1 MAQSNGKDIASNRT
15 FNCRDLLWEIF
26 ERIAKEDG
34 CTVDELINASM
45 QSYASPRAERTP
57 VPQGVAFKDL
67 PNPIGQR
74 PPYRDPTGRSPSQPS
89 FPAVSMPAAVS
100 PPPLPAD
107 RSPLM
112 SMAPT
117 PVPAAP
123 AVAPPPLRVPAP
135 PAWGTAPVPH
145 ARVEPPPL
153 PVAASPGPAASGY
166 EAPPVPYGYPPGGAA
181 HSDGAPRSAGLPR
194 LFVMVA
200 GERYQVSKERYVIGR
215 GSRSSDLIIRDPNVS
230 RQHAMVELS
239 DGRFYMV
246 DMGSVNGVEHNGNRI
261 ARKAIENG
269 DRFDICG
276 HEIVFS
282 WS

>member
-1 MAQSNGKDIASNRT
+1 MAESNGKEVASSRT

-89 FPAVSMPAAVS
+89 FSAVSMPAAVS

-107 RSPLM
+107 RSPMM
-112 SMAPT
+112 SIAPT

-123 AVAPPPLRVPAP
+123 ARIPPAVAVPGPPAWGAPPEPPARVAPPPLP
-135 PAWGTAPVPH
+135 TA
-145 ARVEPPPL
+145 AI
-153 PVAASPGPAASGY
+153 PAAPRGGY
-166 EAPPVPYGYPPGGAA
+166 EAPPAPHGYPPPEPP
-181 HSDGAPRSAGLPR
+181 PRSGDLPR

-261 ARKAIENG
+261 ARKAIEHG

-276 HEIVFS
+276 HEVVFS